1 MRLEHGEL
9 RGVPLDRI
17 EALKFAY
24 RGAAPKAIVAG
35 MRAEFGDE
43 AALMSSFGADAAVLL
58 HMVSEIDPEMPV
70 LFVDTL
76 MLFEE
81 TLAYQRALAD
91 RLGLANVQH
100 LRPGG
105 ADLEALDPDGTLHR
119 RDPDACCVIRKVA
132 PVDRALRRFAV
143 VISGRKR
150 YQTATRAGLDVF
162 EQDGPRL
169 RVSPL
174 ADWSAQDVRDYMTRH
189 ALPLHPLVPRGYP
202 SIGCVPC
209 TTPVAPGEDERAG
222 RWRGTGKVE
231 CGIHFA
237 PDGRLLRAS

>member
-1 MRLEHGEL
+1 MRLDHAEL
-9 RGVPLDRI
+9 AGVPLDRI
-17 EALKFAY
+17 KALKLAY
-24 RGAAPKAIVAG
+24 RGAEAKAIVAG

-58 HMVSEIDPEMPV
+58 HMASEIDPDMPV

-81 TLAYQRALAD
+81 TLRYQRDLAD
-91 RLGLANVQH
+91 RLGLTNVQH
-100 LRPGG
+100 LRPSGT
-105 ADLEALDPDGTLHR
+105 DLEALDPDGTLHR
-119 RDPDACCVIRKVA
+119 SDPDACCVIRKVA
-132 PVDRALRRFAV
+132 PVDRALGRFAV

-150 YQTATRAGLDVF
+150 YQTVTRAGLEVF
-162 EQDGPRL
+162 EKDGPRL

-174 ADWSAQDVRDYMTRH
+174 AGWSGQDVRAYMTRH

-209 TTPVAPGEDERAG
+209 TTPVAPGESERAG
-222 RWRGTGKVE
+222 RWRGTEKVE